1 MIQKTGAKV
10 GGVMEVYTI
19 KEGKKLRYGYTTGS
33 CAAAASKAAT
43 YMLFTGEKIDTVEID
58 TPKGWHLI
66 LDVLDVTSGEG
77 WVKCGI
83 RKDGGDDPDATHG
96 LIIYSKVE
104 LKEGE
109 GIDVYGG
116 EGVGVVTKPGLPVN
130 PGKPAINPVPMSM
143 ILNEVKKV
151 LPEGKGVKITIS
163 VPGGE
168 KVALKTFNPRLGIVG
183 GISILGTSGIVEP
196 MSEEALKSSLELE
209 LSILSAEGHKKVVF
223 APGNYGKDYAMKEG
237 LEERL
242 IISYGNFLGFMLEK
256 AVEYGFTHVVL
267 AGHIGKL
274 VKVAAGIFNTHS
286 HVADARAEI
295 MAAYVAHFGADKKTV
310 DKVLDSNTTEEAL
323 DIIEKAGV
331 NIKDFSQFIADRV
344 YMKCKQY
351 VYDKLNI
358 EVHLISLKR
367 GIIAKAG
374 EKVEW

>member
-1 MIQKTGAKV
+1 
-10 GGVMEVYTI
+10 MENYAV
-19 KEGKKLRYGYTTGS
+19 KRGKKLRYGYTTGS
-33 CAAAASKAAT
+33 CAAAASKAST
-43 YMLFTGEKIDTVEID
+43 YMLFTGGKLDTVEID
-58 TPKGWHLI
+58 TPKGWRLK
-66 LDVLDVTSGEG
+66 LEVLDITSGEG

-96 LIIYSKVE
+96 LIIYSKAEV
-104 LKEGE
+104 KEGE

-116 EGVGVVTKPGLPVN
+116 EGVGVVTKPGLPVS
-130 PGKPAINPVPMSM
+130 PGKSAINPVPMSM

-168 KVALKTFNPRLGIVG
+168 RVALKTFNPRLGIVG
-183 GISILGTSGIVEP
+183 GISILGTTGIVEP

-209 LSILSAEGHKKVVF
+209 LSILSAEGYKKVVF
-223 APGNYGKDYAMKEG
+223 APGNYGKEYALKEG
-237 LEERL
+237 VGERL

-256 AVEYGFTHVVL
+256 AVEYGFTRAVL

-295 MAAYVAHFGADKKTV
+295 MAAYVAHFGADKETV

-323 DIIEKAGV
+323 DIIEKAGI

-374 EKVEW
+374 DKVEW